1 MATWQIVVAV
11 IAALIGGGLVWWRNS
26 VLKDVRLMLATET
39 TPTGAIAGK
48 AAGTLVEIKGTITS
62 SEPLEAEFSKKSC
75 VWHRS
80 VIEEEYRKPSSGP
93 DRSSETSR
101 REVHNSTRFSRASVD
116 DGSGPVAINLGSA
129 TFEGIEVVNTFDK
142 AGGGVSISL
151 GPLTIGDNTIGH
163 HKREEVVPV
172 GHAIYVLATAAAGG
186 GVGVDPSGR
195 NPFIVSVNSEEER
208 IGENLHTA
216 KWLFRIALAIFAIGA
231 LLLIVPSFF

>member
-172 GHAIYVLATAAAGG
+172 GHAIYVLATAARA
-186 GVGVDPSGR
+186 VAS
-195 NPFIVSVNSEEER
+195 VSTLRSQSVHR
-208 IGENLHTA
+208 QRQ
-216 KWLFRIALAIFAIGA
+216 FRRGA
-231 LLLIVPSFF
+231 HRRKPPHRQVAVPHRPRDLCHRSTLLIVPSFF